1 MILTTFRSVYLRCR
15 EVQARLEEPHSN
27 LLYLHGWL
35 FPEPGV
41 INVIMERADSDVTT
55 ALKQGLSLKTRLKIA
70 EDVANG
76 LVTLHEA
83 RYIYQDI
90 KIDSILVS
98 IKGIGDLARATNER

>member
-1 MILTTFRSVYLRCR
+1 MILTTFFVLFISRCR
-15 EVQARLEEPHSN
+15 EFQARLEEPHSN

-55 ALKQGLSLKTRLKIA
+55 ALKQGLSLKARLKIA

-76 LVTLHEA
+76 LVALHGA
-83 RYIYQDI
+83 SYVHQDI
-90 KIDSILVS
+90 KVDSILVS
-98 IKGIGDLARATNER
+98 IQGIGKISRATNE

>member
-15 EVQARLEEPHSN
+15 EVQARLEEPHCN

-90 KIDSILVS
+90 KVDSILVS